1 MSFLKP
7 TVIILLLGN
16 LFLYSHG
23 AGSINVK
30 SAGYRSITRYGDGF
44 IAAGSGGKIDWIS
57 LTGKITKSQTFPG
70 EEFNCILT
78 DDNLIIAAGDKGI
91 IRISNDGNKF
101 QKIESGQNRDI
112 NSITFFNGSL
122 LAGADQGIIISGVPG
137 KVFKETKLN
146 LKGNIVSVSSRSTDC
161 YGVTDEGEI
170 IHTRDGISW
179 DIIDFNKVYS
189 GYYKSCYFSKVIVTE
204 NRIAAVGIQIDGS
217 PVAMF
222 SSQGNVWTER
232 PLYYTDDQGKKMY
245 LENSPNDVI
254 YDEPSDQ
261 FFLACNK
268 GELMQLPS
276 CSQCNKLILIQ
287 EEDIEG
293 ISISE
298 NIMMTV
304 GKNFAIK
311 GINVR

>member
-1 MSFLKP
+1 MSFLK
-7 TVIILLLGN
+7 TVLVISSIGIIHFSLPL
-16 LFLYSHG
+16 S
-23 AGSINVK
+23 GSVNIK
-30 SAGYRSITRYGDGF
+30 SAGYRSVTSYKDGF
-44 IAAGSGGKIDWIS
+44 IAAGSGGKIEWIS
-57 LTGKITKSQTFPG
+57 LTGKITKSQVFPG
-70 EEFNCILT
+70 EDFNCILT
-78 DDNLIIAAGDKGI
+78 DDKMIIAAGDKGI
-91 IRISNDGNKF
+91 LRISPDGDKF
-101 QKIESGQNRDI
+101 QKVEVGINRNI
-112 NSITFFNGSL
+112 NSATIFNGTI
-122 LAGADQGIIISGVPG
+122 LAGTDEGIIISGVPG
-137 KVFKETKLN
+137 KAFKETKLN

-189 GYYKSCYFSKVIVTE
+189 GYYKSCFFTKVVVTE

-222 SSQGNVWTER
+222 SSQGGVWTER
-232 PLYYTDDQGKKMY
+232 PLYYTNDQGIKMY

-254 YDEPSDQ
+254 YDEVSDQ
-261 FFLACNK
+261 FFLACDK

-276 CSQCNKLILIQ
+276 CSQCNKLLLIQ

-298 NIMMTV
+298 NIMMSV
-304 GKNFAIK
+304 GSNFVIK
-311 GINVR
+311 EINVR